1 MRPWQPATPFIQ
13 SVSVNSYFSISGG
26 AVGLFGRRLA
36 AEPGRSRRR
45 LPGAGFLLLHLR
57 SGRQCPGRFHEL
69 RTFNQGA
76 GEFENNRN
84 LFPAFYAAD
93 SWHTAQRLTLT
104 YGVRYEPYFPWNE
117 IQGRVEQFSVA
128 KYQAGIKSQVFP
140 NARRTELPRRS
151 WNAFSGHDRHA
162 D

>member
-1 MRPWQPATPFIQ
+1 MRRSRVDLGDVFQGPG
-13 SVSVNSYFSISGG
+13 SFSFTSDQ
-26 AVGLFGRRLA
+26 VGNALA
-36 AEPGRSRRR
+36 AFMIGK
-45 LPGAGFLLLHLR
+45 
-57 SGRQCPGRFHEL
+57 L

-76 GEFENNRN
+76 GEFKNNRN

-93 SWHTAQRLTLT
+93 SWHAAQRLTLT